1 MNHVDEKNE
10 WMNFY
15 IEGLY
20 VLLFLCPVDIPVDIP
35 VDNPWTIRGQ
45 SVNEPAEFPLIN
57 RMNIFCFCIFMLKN
71 AQNSTVF
78 QTASNHYK
86 IIWFDCF

>member
-45 SVNEPAEFPLIN
+45 SVDNP
-57 RMNIFCFCIFMLKN
+57 
-71 AQNSTVF
+71 
-78 QTASNHYK
+78 
-86 IIWFDCF
+86 